1 MNKINVYLLM
11 GLIVLF
17 LTMLGMIMQ
26 SNALEVNTQNTQ
38 PSELKVVRSSSEIIN
53 GKVVLQPTFN
63 PQQQ

>member
-1 MNKINVYLLM
+1 MNKSKLYLL
-11 GLIVLF
+11 LALTALF
-17 LTMLGMIMQ
+17 VAILSLTMQTEAI
-26 SNALEVNTQNTQ
+26 EVKQTQ